1 MAGHQVDDELIR
13 RLAALLG
20 ETGLTEIE
28 YETKDW
34 RVRVG
39 RQGPAAGNVAIT
51 VPAPAAVAPAPV
63 TVAPA
68 AGGGAPAAVRGA
80 VISPV
85 VGTAYVAPEPTAPPF
100 VRVGDKVKQG
110 QTVLIVEAMKVMNP
124 ILAPQPGTVAQVF
137 VANGQPVEFGEVL
150 MVIE

>member
-1 MAGHQVDDELIR
+1 MANHQVDDELIR
-13 RLAALLG
+13 KLAALLG

-28 YETKDW
+28 FETKDW

-39 RQGPAAGNVAIT
+39 RQAQAAAPIAPASAAPVAQPGAAPATPAANH
-51 VPAPAAVAPAPV
+51 P
-63 TVAPA
+63 
-68 AGGGAPAAVRGA
+68 GA

-85 VGTAYVAPEPTAPPF
+85 VGTAYIAPEPAAPPF

-110 QTVLIVEAMKVMNP
+110 QTMLIVEAMKVMNP
-124 ILAPQPGTVAQVF
+124 ILAPRPGTVAQVM
-137 VANGQPVEFGEVL
+137 VTNGQPVEFGEVL

>member
-1 MAGHQVDDELIR
+1 MANHQVDDELIR
-13 RLAALLG
+13 KLARLLG
-20 ETGLTEIE
+20 ETGLSDIE

-39 RQGPAAGNVAIT
+39 RQMQSVAAAPTPTPVA
-51 VPAPAAVAPAPV
+51 VSAAPSGPAPA
-63 TVAPA
+63 TPA
-68 AGGGAPAAVRGA
+68 ANHPGA
-80 VISPV
+80 VTSPV
-85 VGTAYVAPEPTAPPF
+85 VGTAYIGPEPGAPPF

-110 QTVLIVEAMKVMNP
+110 QTLVIVEAMKVMNP
-124 ILAPQPGTVAQVF
+124 IPAPRAGTIGQVM

>member
-1 MAGHQVDDELIR
+1 MANHQVDDELIR
-13 RLAALLG
+13 KLAKLLG
-20 ETGLTEIE
+20 ETGLSEIE

-39 RQGPAAGNVAIT
+39 RQMQAVA
-51 VPAPAAVAPAPV
+51 AAVAPVPVAASAAPSGSAP
-63 TVAPA
+63 VAPA
-68 AGGGAPAAVRGA
+68 ANHPGA
-80 VISPV
+80 VTSPV
-85 VGTAYVAPEPTAPPF
+85 VGTAYIGPEPGAPPF

-110 QTVLIVEAMKVMNP
+110 QTLVIVEAMKVMNP
-124 ILAPQPGTVAQVF
+124 IPAPRAGTIGQVM

>member
-1 MAGHQVDDELIR
+1 MANHQVDDELIR
-13 RLAALLG
+13 KLAKLLG
-20 ETGLTEIE
+20 ETGLSEIE

-39 RQGPAAGNVAIT
+39 RQMQAVA
-51 VPAPAAVAPAPV
+51 AAVAPAPV
-63 TVAPA
+63 ATPA
-68 AGGGAPAAVRGA
+68 AASGPASATPAVNHPGA
-80 VISPV
+80 VTSPV
-85 VGTAYVAPEPTAPPF
+85 VGTAYIGPEPNAPPF

-110 QTVLIVEAMKVMNP
+110 QTLVIVEAMKVMNP
-124 ILAPQPGTVAQVF
+124 IPAPRAGTIGQVM

>member
-1 MAGHQVDDELIR
+1 MANHQVDDELIR
-13 RLAALLG
+13 KLAKLLG
-20 ETGLTEIE
+20 ETGLSEIE

-39 RQGPAAGNVAIT
+39 RQMQAVA
-51 VPAPAAVAPAPV
+51 AAVAPAPV
-63 TVAPA
+63 AAPA
-68 AGGGAPAAVRGA
+68 AASGPASATPAVNHPGA
-80 VISPV
+80 VTSPV
-85 VGTAYVAPEPTAPPF
+85 VGTAYIGPEPNAPPF

-110 QTVLIVEAMKVMNP
+110 QTLVIVEAMKVMNP
-124 ILAPQPGTVAQVF
+124 IPAPRAGTIGQVM